1 MSDNQHIPG
10 NDDEALE
17 RAQLAQLLKE
27 RSEGA
32 FISGDEMDLRL
43 MAMMDRKKRDF
54 SLRQK

>member
-1 MSDNQHIPG
+1 MNDNQHIPG

-32 FISGDEMDLRL
+32 FILGDEMDLRL
-43 MAMMDRKKRDF
+43 MAMMERKRRET
-54 SLRQK
+54 SQG